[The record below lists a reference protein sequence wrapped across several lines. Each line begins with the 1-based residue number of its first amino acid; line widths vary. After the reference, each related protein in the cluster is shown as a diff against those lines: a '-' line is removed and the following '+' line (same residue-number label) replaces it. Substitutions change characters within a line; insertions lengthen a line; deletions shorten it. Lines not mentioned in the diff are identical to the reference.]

1 VNSLPK
7 TVTRQRRDWDL
18 NPGPSAPESSTLTT
32 RLQSH
37 KVGEKSHSFPGFS
50 RAINLPFHRLSQQK
64 VNVIMTFIKGHS
76 TSTPVPSI
84 LADIYW
90 AESLLPEIVMILFTQ
105 STAVL
110 HKHLNDELKTTL
122 LQFFLRQ
129 HRIP

>member
-1 VNSLPK
+1 
-7 TVTRQRRDWDL
+7 
-18 NPGPSAPESSTLTT
+18 
-32 RLQSH
+32 
-37 KVGEKSHSFPGFS
+37 
-50 RAINLPFHRLSQQK
+50 
-64 VNVIMTFIKGHS
+64 MTFIKGHS

-90 AESLLPEIVMILFTQ
+90 AGSLLPEIVMILFTQ

-110 HKHLNDELKTTL
+110 HKHLNDELKTTS